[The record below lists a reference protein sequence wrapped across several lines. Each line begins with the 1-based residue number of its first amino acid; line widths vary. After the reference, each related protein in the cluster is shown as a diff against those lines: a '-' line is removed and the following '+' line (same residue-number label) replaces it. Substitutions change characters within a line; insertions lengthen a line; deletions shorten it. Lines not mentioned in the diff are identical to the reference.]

1 MKPSLDMARPEIAK
15 QSSLRLNVYFQ
26 DFLDSDPWNEEV
38 ILKRGQDLF
47 DVACTVWPYPL

>member
-1 MKPSLDMARPEIAK
+1 MIRMLAISATHGVVQYAPDFIE
-15 QSSLRLNVYFQ
+15 